1 MFHKIM
7 ADGMFTFASVAI
19 LAAMVGWSVG
29 DVWLASTQWMLVA
42 IVMLLIAI
50 YIKLSAAED
59 EKILSNQKRSNGN
72 RKKAV
77 SNHVSFKLSE

>member
-19 LAAMVGWSVG
+19 LAAMVGWSAG

-42 IVMLLIAI
+42 IVLLLIAI

-59 EKILSNQKRSNGN
+59 EKILKAQKKSNG
-72 RKKAV
+72 KAA
-77 SNHVSFKLSE
+77 SSKHTSFKLTE